1 MLNHFKDSISL
12 DHISVVHLNCPKIIK
27 IENVAEP
34 YSLRV
39 TALNANHCPGSV
51 MFLFEKLGGD
61 GQVELR
67 VLYTGDFRSEW
78 STHCGG
84 PRFPLRH
91 CIHYISFQCH

>member
-1 MLNHFKDSISL
+1 MNHFKDSISL

-67 VLYTGDFRSEW
+67 VLYTGDFRLEDGREFKTCTALLHSDQAD
-78 STHCGG
+78 
-84 PRFPLRH
+84 
-91 CIHYISFQCH
+91 ISRP